1 MKSEMTASCIL
12 IKKKKKTYA
21 VYIIKNFF
29 KGDTLEKC

>member
-12 IKKKKKTYA
+12 ILKKKAYA